1 MAEPSARFWEL
12 FYELYLALP
21 RQGPGNRDSAE
32 RALALCG
39 DLPPA
44 PAVADLGCGAGG
56 SSLLL
61 AELTGGTVAA
71 VDRLPAAVARLRT
84 AAAARGLEGRVA
96 AAVGDL
102 AHPPLQ
108 PAAFDLVW
116 SEGALYNAGLD
127 VALAACRGLL
137 RHGGVLAFTD
147 AVWRVEAPPPEA
159 KASFDFDYPA
169 MGRVPDVLA
178 AIERSGLALLGHFTL
193 PEEAWWQDFY
203 TPMERRLEELR
214 GRHVGDAEALA
225 ILDRL
230 ALEPPLHRR
239 WGHTYAYEF
248 FVARR
253 A

>member
-1 MAEPSARFWEL
+1 MAEPSARFWQVFL
-12 FYELYLALP
+12 DLYLALP
-21 RQGPGNRDSAE
+21 RQGPGNRASAE

-44 PAVADLGCGAGG
+44 PAVADLGCGVGG
-56 SSLLL
+56 QTLLL

-71 VDRLPAAVARLRT
+71 VDSLPAAVERLRA
-84 AAAARGLEGRVA
+84 AAAARGLGGRVTA
-96 AAVGDL
+96 VVGDL
-102 AHPPLQ
+102 ARPPL
-108 PAAFDLVW
+108 PPEAFDLVW

-137 RHGGVLAFTD
+137 RPRGIVAFTD
-147 AVWRVEAPPPEA
+147 AVWRVEAPPPEV

-178 AIERSGLALLGHFTL
+178 AIERSGLTLVGHFIL
-193 PEEAWWQDFY
+193 PDEAWWEDFY
-203 TPMERRLEELR
+203 APMERRLQELR
-214 GRHVGDAEALA
+214 HRYAGDTEAQA

-230 ALEPPLHRR
+230 ALEPELHRR

-253 A
+253 G